1 MHFTFLSQK
10 RIQLTNKLPLP
21 LICTLLKSNLFT
33 GFNLGTSHNIHWS
46 MGIPHNK
53 LMQNYVAH
61 NNQLAV
67 TVSFFQLN
75 VYVQYD
81 CSHYFKKIKIFVTL

>member
-10 RIQLTNKLPLP
+10 SIQLTNKLSLP
-21 LICTLLKSNLFT
+21 LICTLFKSNLFT

-46 MGIPHNK
+46 MEIPHNK

-67 TVSFFQLN
+67 TVSFFQLK

-81 CSHYFKKIKIFVTL
+81 CSHYLK

>member
-10 RIQLTNKLPLP
+10 SIQLTYKLSLP
-21 LICTLLKSNLFT
+21 LICTLFKSNLFT
-33 GFNLGTSHNIHWS
+33 NFNLGTSHNIHWS

-53 LMQNYVAH
+53 LMLNYVAH

-67 TVSFFQLN
+67 AVSFFQLK

-81 CSHYFKKIKIFVTL
+81 CLHYLK